1 MRLVESW
8 REEAA
13 LFRRRGL
20 NQAADVAESY
30 AADLEAAVREYR
42 LATLTLTEAAA
53 ETGLKY
59 DTIQRKV
66 ASREIP
72 NAGSPGSPRVR
83 RCDLIS
89 DEVLLAQLASS

>member
-1 MRLVESW
+1 MRLVESR

-20 NQAADVAESY
+20 HQAADVAESY
-30 AADLEAAVREYR
+30 AADLEAAVREYS

-72 NAGSPGSPRVR
+72 NAGRPGSPRVR
-83 RCDLIS
+83 RCDLLS
-89 DEVLLAQLASS
+89 DEVLLARLAGS